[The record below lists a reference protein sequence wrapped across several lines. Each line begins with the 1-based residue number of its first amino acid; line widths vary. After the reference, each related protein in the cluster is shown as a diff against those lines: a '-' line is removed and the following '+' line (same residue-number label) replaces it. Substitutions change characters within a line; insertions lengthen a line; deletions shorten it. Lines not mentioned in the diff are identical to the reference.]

1 MLEKEKAAFYVLFKK
16 QSEGSCTHESTDLI
30 MSQAG
35 FPAKG
40 RQSIRQ
46 ETLILAYCIYITR
59 NSKDSKRFGFDCNSI

>member
-1 MLEKEKAAFYVLFKK
+1 MLKKEKAAFYVLFKT
-16 QSEGSCTHESTDLI
+16 SEGSCTHEGTDLI

-40 RQSIRQ
+40 RQRIGQ
-46 ETLILAYCIYITR
+46 ETLILAYCFYITR